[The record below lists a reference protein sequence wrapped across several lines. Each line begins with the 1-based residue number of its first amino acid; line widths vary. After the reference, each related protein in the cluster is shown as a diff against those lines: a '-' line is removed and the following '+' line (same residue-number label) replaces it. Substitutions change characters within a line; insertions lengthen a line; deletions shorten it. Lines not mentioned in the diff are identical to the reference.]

1 MKQKE
6 KTFKKVFKGDK
17 ANARKFADKL
27 QKEGKLDVS
36 IWEIPDYREVLP
48 VHNDK
53 HDFAVI
59 WTEILAQQGFVAHQR
74 KESKVLL

>member
-1 MKQKE
+1 MKKKLKNKWKE
-6 KTFKKVFKGDK
+6 KKCEKIFTSE
-17 ANARKFADKL
+17 ANAKKFADKL

-36 IWEIPDYREVLP
+36 IWEIPDDREVLP

-59 WTEILAQQGFVAHQR
+59 WTEILDQ
-74 KESKVLL
+74 

>member
-1 MKQKE
+1 MGSSDGYSQKI
-6 KTFKKVFKGDK
+6 FKSE
-17 ANARKFADKL
+17 ANAKKFADKL

-36 IWEIPDYREVLP
+36 IWEIPDDREVLQ

-59 WTEILAQQGFVAHQR
+59 WTEILDQ
-74 KESKVLL
+74 

>member
-1 MKQKE
+1 MKKKLKNKWKE
-6 KTFKKVFKGDK
+6 KKCEKIFKGDE

-36 IWEIPDYREVLP
+36 IWKIPDYREALP

-59 WTEILAQQGFVAHQR
+59 WTEILDQ
-74 KESKVLL
+74 

>member
-1 MKQKE
+1 MKKKLKNKWKE
-6 KTFKKVFKGDK
+6 KKCEKIFKGDE
-17 ANARKFADKL
+17 ANAKKFADKL

-36 IWEIPDYREVLP
+36 IWEIPDYREVLQ

-59 WTEILAQQGFVAHQR
+59 WTEILDQ
-74 KESKVLL
+74 

>member
-1 MKQKE
+1 MKKKLKNKWKE
-6 KTFKKVFKGDK
+6 KKGEKIFKSE
-17 ANARKFADKL
+17 ANAKKFADKL

-36 IWEIPDYREVLP
+36 IWEIPDDREVLQ

-59 WTEILAQQGFVAHQR
+59 WTEILDQ
-74 KESKVLL
+74 

>member
-1 MKQKE
+1 MKKKLKNKWKE
-6 KTFKKVFKGDK
+6 KKCEKIFKGDK
-17 ANARKFADKL
+17 ANAKKFADKL

-48 VHNDK
+48 AHNDK

-59 WTEILAQQGFVAHQR
+59 WTEILD
-74 KESKVLL
+74 